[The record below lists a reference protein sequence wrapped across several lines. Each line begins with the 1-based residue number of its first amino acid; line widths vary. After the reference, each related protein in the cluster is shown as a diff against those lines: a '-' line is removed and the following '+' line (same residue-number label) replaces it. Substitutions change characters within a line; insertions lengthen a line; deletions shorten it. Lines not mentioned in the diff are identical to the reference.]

1 MATPTSPDPL
11 HTDTDF
17 ATLATLRRSED
28 KSKLYS
34 RKNSGPRTVVFG
46 KILLNEDISP
56 ANFYTSWIFVAYLG
70 FIMISSS
77 SLEPEYISKI
87 LHVQN
92 KDLGKATA
100 ELYLCDYMVR
110 LLFALIYGIMIDF
123 FGRRFVM
130 TIGVLITSLGYFLIP
145 LLGTSLFP
153 RYYLA
158 KSVFSIGI
166 ISLQMLPFAADY
178 VHNKTKGIMTGLTF
192 GVGFCGGAIAAGV
205 IKLLLFLGCS
215 YKLIYWIFAL
225 IILVVGYLLW
235 PGIKG
240 GNQYYKIE
248 RSEIDIEVSEEATRW
263 QEVKLAYK
271 KIPWITIALIFGV
284 LGNTDLYIMTT
295 GLIIWLKALVPAGED
310 PTLIATNYQAIFF
323 GISFIVTATLALKV
337 DKIPHMKV
345 IFPILVVSTLGFIT
359 VPFIRSAHSA
369 LFYVFF
375 LLEGLSLPGILV
387 YSTYLSARYT
397 PPRIR
402 GTVSG
407 ISNIFGFIGAI
418 LILSLGGY
426 LRDHW
431 RNDASFLI
439 YWMLLGLT
447 LIIVAV
453 LYIFKLRNKTL
464 LAREVSVIDLDAID
478 TGNNSDRDIRE
489 YNI

>member
-1 MATPTSPDPL
+1 MATPHSPDPL
-11 HTDTDF
+11 QRDTDF
-17 ATLATLRRSED
+17 GTLATIRNLED
-28 KSKLYS
+28 KQKILKRPKYAN
-34 RKNSGPRTVVFG
+34 KGPKTVVFG
-46 KILLNEDISP
+46 KIMLNEDISK
-56 ANFYTSWIFVAYLG
+56 ANFYTSWVFVAYLG

-77 SLEPEYISKI
+77 TLEPEYISKI
-87 LHVQN
+87 LNVQN
-92 KDLGKATA
+92 KDLGKITA
-100 ELYLCDYMVR
+100 ELYLGDYMVR
-110 LLFALIYGIMIDF
+110 LLFALVYGIMIDY

-130 TIGVLITSLGYFLIP
+130 TIGILITSLGYFLIP
-145 LLGTSLFP
+145 VIGTKLFP
-153 RYYLA
+153 HYFLA
-158 KSVFSIGI
+158 KSIFSIGI

-192 GVGFCGGAIAAGV
+192 GVGFCGGAIAAGI

-215 YKLIYWIFAL
+215 YRLIYWIFAL

-248 RSEIDIEVSEEATRW
+248 KSEIDIEVSEQTTRW
-263 QEVKLAYK
+263 QEIKMAFQ
-271 KIPWITIALIFGV
+271 KIPWITISLIFGI

-295 GLIIWLKALVPAGED
+295 GLIIWLKALVPADQD
-310 PTLIATNYQAIFF
+310 PTIIATNYQAIFF
-323 GISFIVTATLALKV
+323 GISFIVTAILALKV

-345 IFPILVVSTLGFIT
+345 IFPILIVSTLGFIT
-359 VPFIRSAHSA
+359 IPFIKGAYSV
-369 LFYVFF
+369 LFFVFF

-387 YSTYLSARYT
+387 YSTYLSARYN

-402 GTVSG
+402 GTISG

-447 LIIVAV
+447 LILVV
-453 LYIFKLRNKTL
+453 FLYIFKIRTKTL
-464 LAREVSVIDLDAID
+464 LSREASAVDLDGDI
-478 TGNNSDRDIRE
+478 TDRDINA